1 MKNEPNVLFPEP
13 DYSRVPFGIYH
24 DAEIY
29 EQEMERI
36 FRGPTWLFLGL
47 ECEIPNPGDYRTSWL
62 GDTPVI
68 YNRGQDGAVH
78 CFVNRC
84 AHRGAIVRRENYG
97 NTDEHTCIYHR
108 WCYDLEGNL
117 IGVPF
122 QRGVQGKGGMADD
135 FDKTDH
141 PLRKLRVGTYGG
153 ILFATFRG
161 EEVETLETYLGPNHR
176 SHLDRIMHKPLKVLG
191 YQRQLI
197 AGNWKLYNENLRDQY
212 HGSLL
217 HEFQSTFGIARIT
230 QNGGAKLDPRH
241 RHNISWSEEGTDDEE
256 EARRAY
262 QDAKVKQ
269 GVLTLKDDSYIWFVP
284 EYDDGISISICSI
297 FPNACVQ
304 QIRNSLAT
312 RQIRPKG
319 MDAFELYWTVFG
331 YEDDDAEMTS
341 HRLLQSNM
349 IGPAG
354 LISMEDGEAV
364 EIAHRAPL
372 RDGDH
377 CSVIEM
383 GGGGE
388 ILTDINFKAS
398 DIAVR
403 GFWSYYA
410 ELMGME
416 PENAYR

>member
-1 MKNEPNVLFPEP
+1 MRNEPGVRFPRT
-13 DYSRVPFGIYH
+13 DYSRVPYGIYH
-24 DAEIY
+24 DSALY

-47 ECEIPNPGDYRTSWL
+47 EAEIPKPGDFRTTYL
-62 GDTPVI
+62 GDTPVV
-68 YNRGQDGAVH
+68 YNRAADGRVH
-78 CFVNRC
+78 AFVNRC
-84 AHRGAIVRRENYG
+84 AHRGAVVRREPFG
-97 NTDEHTCIYHR
+97 NAKDHTCIYHR
-108 WCYDLEGNL
+108 WNYDLAGNL

-122 QRGVQGKGGMADD
+122 QRGVNGKGGLSPD
-135 FDKTDH
+135 FDKSVH
-141 PLRKLRVGTYGG
+141 GLRRLRVESFRG

-161 EEVETLETYLGPNHR
+161 KEVEPLEAYLGPNHVQ
-176 SHLDRIMHKPLKVLG
+176 HLARITHKPLKVLG
-191 YQRQLI
+191 YMRQHI

-241 RHNISWSEEGTDDEE
+241 RHNISWSQEGTDDEE
-256 EARRAY
+256 EAKRLYR
-262 QDAKVKQ
+262 DAKVKQ
-269 GVLTLKDDSYIWFVP
+269 GVMTLKDDSYIWYEP
-284 EYDDGISISICSI
+284 EWDDGISISICSI

-319 MDAFELYWTVFG
+319 MDAFELYWTILG
-331 YEDDDAEMTS
+331 YADDSPAMTS

-349 IGPAG
+349 VGPAG

-364 EIAHRAPL
+364 EIAHRAAL
-372 RDGDH
+372 REPAS

-383 GGGGE
+383 GGGGR
-388 ILTDINFKAS
+388 ILTDISFKAS
-398 DIAVR
+398 DIAIR

-416 PENAYR
+416 PEGAER